1 MIGNISIIIQ
11 ARTGSTRLPNKITK
25 TFFDNSTLLDII
37 ISRLKEVK
45 TPIIVATT
53 DKKTDDQ
60 VEKIALDNEVN
71 IFRGSENNV
80 LSRFIKTAE
89 KYNIDKIIRI
99 CADNPLLDVD
109 SLLKLKEEFIISNV
123 DYWCYSTKDK
133 TPTIRTHYG
142 FWGEG
147 VTLSALKK
155 IQSMTNDSLYAEHVT
170 NYIYTYPKTFK
181 IHYEQ
186 INSKVEQSLLRLT
199 IDTIKDFELVKEIY
213 SELISRNIKI
223 TALNVSKFVSE
234 NDEWLKVMQN
244 EINLNRK

>member
-25 TFFDNSTLLDII
+25 TFFDNSTLLEII

-53 DKKTDDQ
+53 DKKNDDQ
-60 VEKIALDNEVN
+60 IEKIALDNEVKV
-71 IFRGSENNV
+71 FRGSENNV
-80 LSRFIKTAE
+80 LSRFIKAAE

-109 SLLKLKEEFIISNV
+109 SLLKLKEEFAISDV

-133 TPTIRTHYG
+133 TPTIKTHYG

-155 IQSMTNDSLYAEHVT
+155 IQLMTNDSLYAEHVT
-170 NYIYTYPKTFK
+170 NYIYTHPKTFK
-181 IHYEQ
+181 IHYEP
-186 INSKVEQSLLRLT
+186 INSKVEESILRLT
-199 IDTIKDFELVKEIY
+199 IDTIKDFELIKEIY
-213 SELISRNIKI
+213 SELFSRSIKI
-223 TALNVSKFVSE
+223 TALNVSRFVSE

-244 EINLNRK
+244 EINSNIK